1 MYARCTACDWPAV
14 VVTDDQA
21 RDEVA
26 VLGAYAAAHGI
37 EHRPDLEEFYK
48 CHRCTNRKFVETQLG
63 RHEQGVTLQPV
74 AASRVSTL
82 KLFDLTANGSRARPL
97 AGE

>member
-1 MYARCTACDWPAV
+1 MYARCTSCGWPAV
-14 VVTDDQA
+14 VVTDDEA

-26 VLGAYAAAHGI
+26 AFGAYAAAHGI
-37 EHRPDLEEFYK
+37 EHRPEFEAFHK
-48 CHRCTNRKFVETQLG
+48 CHRCAMREFVATELG
-63 RHEQGVTLQPV
+63 RHEQGVSLQPV

-97 AGE
+97 RG